1 MGKKLCSIAVSAL
14 FVFASLAL
22 VAAQEK
28 PAQAPAK
35 QQPCGAKPAAAKLKR
50 ASGTVKSVSADS
62 LVIEVTEKDKSK
74 KDLTFALDKSSK
86 LSKGG
91 KSVIAKDMAAGD
103 SARVSYE
110 EKEGKMT
117 AKSVTVTAPAK
128 KEASKEAAPAAKN

>member
-74 KDLTFALDKSSK
+74 KDLTMRFTTRSKPMYSMRSVSS
-86 LSKGG
+86 STRT
-91 KSVIAKDMAAGD
+91 
-103 SARVSYE
+103 SA
-110 EKEGKMT
+110 
-117 AKSVTVTAPAK
+117 
-128 KEASKEAAPAAKN
+128 

>member
-35 QQPCGAKPAAAKLKR
+35 QQPCAAKPAAAKLKR

-91 KSVIAKDMAAGD
+91 KSVIAKDVAAGD
-103 SARVSYE
+103 SATVSYE